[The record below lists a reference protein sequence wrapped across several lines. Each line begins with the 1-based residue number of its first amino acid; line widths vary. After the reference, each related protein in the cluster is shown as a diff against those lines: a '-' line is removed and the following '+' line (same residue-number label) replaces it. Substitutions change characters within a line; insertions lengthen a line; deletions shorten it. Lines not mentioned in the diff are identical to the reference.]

1 MLFRTLLL
9 LLVWIA
15 PIRVEAQEPAL
26 LLGLRIGGEGTSRAE
41 QAQPTYRSL
50 LIYAENDGAY
60 RGQSGAGLVVS
71 RREGP
76 IRIGVKKSRYNAWD
90 ESFVWASAPGGLP
103 EYSGIDAFNGEYCR
117 GYRNQ
122 TLRFAS
128 TSLVAVETRS
138 AGYCE
143 GTASPWDF
151 RTFSVLRTDSLV
163 GDGLDVQTV
172 LGEDGL
178 ESFFDSAETFLGAMP
193 ESRRAQY
200 LPEPDPANW
209 SLVHRRG
216 RWQLVGRLESADLGR
231 SASVVDY
238 DVAFDVPAEITGAQG
253 QIRWDRVLEAARD
266 ARDVFVSPSGKL
278 IAIQRPLLLTI
289 HPVQNGRIQ
298 PAVLGQPLPQ
308 NVTAV
313 SVQWV
318 DARAAQRVRQALR
331 GGGSR

>member
-1 MLFRTLLL
+1 MLFRFCLLL
-9 LLVWIA
+9 FCIA
-15 PIRVEAQEPAL
+15 PLRVDAQEPAL
-26 LLGLRIGGEGTSRAE
+26 LLGWRVGGEGASRAE
-41 QAQPTYRSL
+41 QVAPSYRSL

-60 RGQSGAGLVVS
+60 RAQAGAGLVVS
-71 RREGP
+71 GREGP
-76 IRIGVKKSRYNAWD
+76 LRIGVKKSRYNAWD
-90 ESFVWASAPGGLP
+90 ETFVWAAPPGGLP
-103 EYSGIDAFNGEYCR
+103 EYSGIDSFNGEYCR
-117 GYRNQ
+117 GYRTQ

-128 TSLVAVETRS
+128 SAHVAVETRS

-151 RTFSVLRTDSLV
+151 RTLSVLRTDSLV
-163 GDGLDVQTV
+163 GDGLDVQAV
-172 LGEDGL
+172 LGDDGL
-178 ESFFDSAETFLGAMP
+178 ESFFDSAEAFLTSMP
-193 ESRRAQY
+193 DSRRARY

-209 SLVHRRG
+209 SMVHRRG

-238 DVAFDVPAEITGAQG
+238 DVAFDVPAEVTGAQG
-253 QIRWDRVLEAARD
+253 QLRWDRVLEAARD
-266 ARDVFVSPSGKL
+266 ARDAFVSPSGRL
-278 IAIQRPLLLTI
+278 VAIQRPLLLTV

-308 NVTAV
+308 GVTAV
-313 SVQWV
+313 AVQWI